1 MIKEIIGL
9 EGAENSGKS
18 SVLRRLVSQ
27 LQKDGK
33 VRLLKV
39 FDYHQN
45 ELEDLPSAGDYIAF
59 LRIHGKII
67 VVATGGDL
75 LGWVKLVIEVTLQV
89 GFDVEVLIAAMRNS
103 NPNVVERYLSWA
115 KKNGVPIR
123 YVFKP
128 GFKRA
133 DDNTLSEKIRWAEGL
148 WTAYLESMIE
158 SCCK

>member
-45 ELEDLPSAGDYIAF
+45 ELEGLPSAGDYIAF

-103 NPNVVERYLSWA
+103 NPSVVERYLSWA